1 MNTPHETLDDG
12 AIRSL
17 RSDTPGVEAVT
28 HLNNAGSALPPSVV
42 VDTQIRHLRREA
54 EIGGYE
60 AATEAADEISVVYD
74 SVADLIGARPDQI
87 ALAENATRAWD
98 TAVYGY
104 PFRSGDRVITGRSE
118 YASNA
123 IALLQLRRR
132 HGIEIVVVDDDEHG
146 QISLDRLDEEVTR
159 GAAMVALTHVPTN
172 SGLVNPAEAV
182 GEICRSRDVFFV
194 LDACQSVG
202 QMPIDVTRI
211 GCDVLSATG
220 RKYLRGPRGTGFLY
234 VSDRGLETIDPP
246 FLDLH
251 SATWTGPDT
260 YDVAASAR
268 RFETFEASYAAR
280 LGLGAAV
287 DYARSVGLEPAL
299 RRIQRLAEAL
309 RTALSGVDGIDVHD
323 KGTVRCGI
331 VTFTSRDSTASD
343 VRASLA
349 GLGINVSVSPAE
361 FAQYDLPDRGLSALV
376 RASLHYYNTESELE
390 RLVTALATPTTT
402 TSTTTSTAT
411 TTTTSG
417 DVR

>member
-1 MNTPHETLDDG
+1 MSTPHESLDVD
-12 AIRSL
+12 AVRSL
-17 RSDTPGVEAVT
+17 RSDTPGVESVI
-28 HLNNAGSALPPSVV
+28 HLNNAGSALPPTVV
-42 VDTQIRHLRREA
+42 VDAQIRQLRREA

-60 AATEAADEISVVYD
+60 AATEAAEEISAVYD

-87 ALAENATRAWD
+87 ALAENATRAWG

-146 QISLDRLDEEVTR
+146 QISLDRLDEEITR

-172 SGLVNPAEAV
+172 GGLVNPAEAV
-182 GEICRSRDVFFV
+182 GEICRARDVFFV

-202 QMPIDVTRI
+202 QMPIDVNRI

-234 VSDRGLETIDPP
+234 VSDRALETIDPP
-246 FLDLH
+246 HLDLH
-251 SATWTGPDT
+251 SATWTGPDS
-260 YDVAASAR
+260 YDVATSAR
-268 RFETFEASYAAR
+268 RFETFEANYASR

-287 DYARSVGLEPAL
+287 DYARSVGLQPAF

-309 RTALSGVDGIDVHD
+309 RRALTEVDGIDVHD
-323 KGTVRCGI
+323 KGTVKCGI
-331 VTFTSRDSTASD
+331 VTFTRRDSSPSD
-343 VRASLA
+343 LRDSLA
-349 GLGINVSVSPAE
+349 DLAINVSVSPAE

-390 RLVTALATPTTT
+390 RLVAALDTS
-402 TSTTTSTAT
+402 STTVTRSTS
-411 TTTTSG
+411 TSG